1 MVVCLPT
8 VVQENL
14 RFVHIQSGLCLCKQ
28 GDSHFTLL
36 VKRAGLP
43 TRHHRS
49 TARRAGRKLR
59 EEPSLEMMDTK
70 QVRQSL
76 LKDRAVMDAI
86 RRRAHQLSVE
96 RGYSTPQHMAEDWFR
111 AENEV
116 LDKLVEEEI
125 KRRQKM
131 NAAISEGAMAEEA
144 VPAVVLPPSL
154 AESLNTPRSG
164 AKKPSARRKKADA
177 ATKEAAT
184 ETAAP
189 AASGAPASP
198 TDTSPAAG
206 EVTPSQS
213 KRKRK
218 SSVALA
224 ATDTAVPADV
234 PALPPAASVP
244 KPKAAA
250 RSKASRKKI
259 RLNKASAP
267 HIKTF

>member
-1 MVVCLPT
+1 M
-8 VVQENL
+8 
-14 RFVHIQSGLCLCKQ
+14 
-28 GDSHFTLL
+28 
-36 VKRAGLP
+36 
-43 TRHHRS
+43 
-49 TARRAGRKLR
+49 

-116 LDKLVEEEI
+116 LDKLVEEEL

-154 AESLNTPRSG
+154 AESLNEPKGT
-164 AKKPSARRKKADA
+164 AKKPGPSRRK
-177 ATKEAAT
+177 
-184 ETAAP
+184 AAP
-189 AASGAPASP
+189 AMEAAPAE
-198 TDTSPAAG
+198 TPAAAARPVAE
-206 EVTPSQS
+206 EVTPSQP

-218 SSVALA
+218 SSVALT

-234 PALPPAASVP
+234 PAPPPAASAS

-250 RSKASRKKI
+250 RSKTSRKK
-259 RLNKASAP
+259 SA
-267 HIKTF
+267 

>member
-1 MVVCLPT
+1 MRSSSSAPVYRPDII
-8 VVQENL
+8 VQ
-14 RFVHIQSGLCLCKQ
+14 RHGVQ
-28 GDSHFTLL
+28 
-36 VKRAGLP
+36 AG
-43 TRHHRS
+43 S
-49 TARRAGRKLR
+49 FR

-144 VPAVVLPPSL
+144 IPAVVLPPSL
-154 AESLNTPRSG
+154 AESLNKPKGTT
-164 AKKPSARRKKADA
+164 KKPGASRRKA
-177 ATKEAAT
+177 ALAT
-184 ETAAP
+184 EAAP
-189 AASGAPASP
+189 AETPAAAASP
-198 TDTSPAAG
+198 VAE
-206 EVTPSQS
+206 EVTPKQP

-218 SSVALA
+218 SSVAIT

-234 PALPPAASVP
+234 PAPPPATPAP

-250 RSKASRKKI
+250 RSKASRKK
-259 RLNKASAP
+259 SA
-267 HIKTF
+267 